1 MNETVVFIP
10 VTTGSE
16 LKKRCLKTI
25 QRAKVKVAVMEVPGT
40 SVKRKVQ
47 RSDPV
52 KSRVCGDKEMYMVCA
67 NGGKGENCRSTVVTN
82 EVRCKRC
89 DRKYFGRGMHL
100 QEEESIGEVL

>member
-25 QRAKVKVAVMEVPGT
+25 QRAKVKVAVIEVPGT

-47 RSDPV
+47 RSDPFY
-52 KSRVCGDKEMYMVCA
+52 SSECGEMSMV
-67 NGGKGENCRSTVVTN
+67 
-82 EVRCKRC
+82 
-89 DRKYFGRGMHL
+89 
-100 QEEESIGEVL
+100 